1 MTPVGPF
8 QDTIFGGILG
18 GTLVGAV
25 LLFIQFLINRS
36 DKKKEKNDKIIAKLE
51 EFSNQLTAFGSRM
64 NKENAD
70 DARRRILSFDDELRR
85 NVGHSEES
93 YNQILDDIREYEHY
107 CKAHDDYKNSKA
119 VAATANIKETYV
131 TVKKSNDFI

>member
-70 DARRRILSFDDELRR
+70 DARRRILSFDD
-85 NVGHSEES
+85 
-93 YNQILDDIREYEHY
+93 
-107 CKAHDDYKNSKA
+107 
-119 VAATANIKETYV
+119 
-131 TVKKSNDFI
+131 